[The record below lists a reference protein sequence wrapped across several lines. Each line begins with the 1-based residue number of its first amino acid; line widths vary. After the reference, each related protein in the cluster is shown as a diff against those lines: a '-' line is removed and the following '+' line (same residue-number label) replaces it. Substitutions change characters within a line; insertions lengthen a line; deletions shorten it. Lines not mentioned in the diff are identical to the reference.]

1 MFSYHAPKTKLN
13 SAKQRQ
19 NHCSG
24 PPPVYQDLSTRPDW
38 PVKKAI
44 VDLPIRLK
52 GNSKRTSGNSLSPL
66 EAHNK
71 DLGTASQTLLTGG

>member
-1 MFSYHAPKTKLN
+1 M
-13 SAKQRQ
+13 RQ

-24 PPPVYQDLSTRPDW
+24 PPPVYQDLSKRHDW

-52 GNSKRTSGNSLSPL
+52 GNSKRTFRNSLSLL
-66 EAHNK
+66 EAQSK
-71 DLGTASQTLLTGG
+71 DLGSASQTLLTGG